1 MVDRSFTLRELTTYS
16 QLHALRALLS
26 WRLSPSSFIYL
37 FSGAAVHKWK
47 AQYMATYERDG
58 RHKHALTAVWTGHTT
73 YTIELEN

>member
-37 FSGAAVHKWK
+37 FSGAAVHK
-47 AQYMATYERDG
+47 
-58 RHKHALTAVWTGHTT
+58 
-73 YTIELEN
+73 